1 MTLLTLERV
10 SMYLLSMELDW
21 NKMLEF
27 GKEMA
32 FRYGPNIVLF
42 FAILVFGRIVAKI
55 IKGTSVRVMKTWNT
69 DASIQSFVASLVYV
83 ASMVFVVIAA
93 LNVLGIPTA
102 SFVAVVGAAGLAI
115 GLAFQGALS
124 NFAAG
129 FLVIVFKPYKVGDFI
144 KGGGELGSVKEI
156 QLFTTTLTTPD
167 NKSIIVPNSQ
177 MTESSITNYS
187 TEEKRRV
194 DLVIGVGYDDD
205 LDKVKGI
212 LGEILKNC
220 DLVLKEPEPIIGII
234 ELADSSVNFTVRSWV
249 EKANYLDARFYLYET
264 IKKEFDKNNISI
276 PFPQRDVHIYEKK
289 KL

>member
-1 MTLLTLERV
+1 
-10 SMYLLSMELDW
+10 MYLLTMELDW
-21 NKMLEF
+21 NKILEF
-27 GKEMA
+27 GKEIA
-32 FRYGPNIVLF
+32 FTYGPNFVLF
-42 FAILVFGRIVAKI
+42 FVILIFGRIAAKT
-55 IKGTSVRVMKTWNT
+55 IKRTSVKLMKKGDT

-129 FLVIVFKPYKVGDFI
+129 FLIIVFKPYKVGDFI
-144 KGGGELGSVKEI
+144 KGGSELGSVKEI

-167 NKSIIVPNSQ
+167 NKTIIVPNSQ

-205 LDKVKGI
+205 LDKVKDI
-212 LGEILKNC
+212 LSEILKNC
-220 DLVLKEPEPIIGII
+220 DLVLKEPEPTIGII

-249 EKANYLDARFYLYET
+249 EKANYWNVHFYLHET